1 MAELNER
8 QEAFCRE
15 YVANGFNAT
24 AACIK
29 AGYSEDSAAVQGSQ
43 NLRNPKIKERIEEL
57 MKDSVKRAKA
67 SADDVFQF
75 ASNAAFF
82 DLGEFFEVEGAIVTL
97 KGDNKLSDV
106 PKEIRQ
112 LIQSIKP
119 KKTAYGE
126 TVEIVFVDKMK
137 ALDMLARFHSMY
149 NDKLEV
155 TSKLTEEERRARI
168 AELEAKVKA
177 SRGENESA

>member
-1 MAELNER
+1 M
-8 QEAFCRE
+8 
-15 YVANGFNAT
+15 
-24 AACIK
+24 
-29 AGYSEDSAAVQGSQ
+29 ED
-43 NLRNPKIKERIEEL
+43 
-57 MKDSVKRAKA
+57 RAR
-67 SADDVFQF
+67 V
-75 ASNAAFF
+75 
-82 DLGEFFEVEGAIVTL
+82 EFFEVEGAIVTL
-97 KGDNKLSDV
+97 KGDKKLSDV

-112 LIQSIKP
+112 LIQAIKP